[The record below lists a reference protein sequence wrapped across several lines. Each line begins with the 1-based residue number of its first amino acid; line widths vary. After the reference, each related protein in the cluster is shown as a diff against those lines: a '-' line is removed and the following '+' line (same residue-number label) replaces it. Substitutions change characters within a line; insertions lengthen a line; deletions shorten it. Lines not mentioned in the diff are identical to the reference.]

1 MTVVNMLNWEE
12 QLWVLLRIEY
22 FYGPCLAMQ
31 GNQEIYLTT
40 LGFMFRYRNPCGV
53 LCEKPWSH

>member
-1 MTVVNMLNWEE
+1 MTVVNVLNWEE

-31 GNQEIYLTT
+31 GN
-40 LGFMFRYRNPCGV
+40 
-53 LCEKPWSH
+53 